1 MANINAPF
9 GFRSV
14 APKSGGVYGRQ
25 NSDYN
30 IADQLAVAIS
40 IGDIIYFAAANA
52 PSLAPATDP
61 RYAGQYITGTVTGA
75 PAGVFCG
82 AAWQDT
88 LGNYIWGKN
97 WLASTVT
104 LNAQGA
110 IANVED
116 DLNNTVF
123 EAQGDATGLLAAE
136 ATGPFFPVSAHAA
149 GNALGISTQTVTTAS
164 PSATCTSTAIIR
176 VLKLSPTPGNV
187 YGPYSKVYCLIAYNV
202 WSATTAPQQP

>member
-1 MANINAPF
+1 MANPNAPF

-14 APKSGGVYGRQ
+14 APLNGGVYGRQ

-30 IADQLAVAIS
+30 IVDQLAQNIG
-40 IGDIIYFAAANA
+40 IGDIVYFTAAAA
-52 PSLAPATDP
+52 AYAPAVDP
-61 RYAGQYITGTVTGA
+61 RFAGQYIVSTVTGA

-97 WLASTVT
+97 WISGGVT
-104 LNAQGA
+104 YNAQGA
-110 IANVED
+110 IASVET

-123 EAQGDATGLLAAE
+123 EAQVDVAGFIAAE
-136 ATGPFFPVSAHAA
+136 ATGPFLPISAHAA
-149 GNALGISTQTVTTAS
+149 PNALGISSTVLAGTT
-164 PSATCTSTAIIR
+164 PSATCTSSAIFR

-187 YGPYSKVYCLIAYNV
+187 YGPYAKLYGLIAFNV